1 MMFRTTLILFLFILC
16 VGCEDC
22 SKPKKEVCTETS
34 CRTIM
39 YYNNPAMKIMIPI
52 RSCNCLKYKEV
63 RNECYF
69 IKEKENVEVGN
80 KTR

>member
-1 MMFRTTLILFLFILC
+1 MMIRTMTILFLFILC

-22 SKPKKEVCTETS
+22 SKPKREICAEES
-34 CRTIM
+34 CRTVM
-39 YYNNPAMKIMIPI
+39 QFNPAMKIMMPI
-52 RSCNCLKYKEV
+52 RSCKCLKYEEA

-69 IKEKENVEVGN
+69 TKEKQNVEVGN